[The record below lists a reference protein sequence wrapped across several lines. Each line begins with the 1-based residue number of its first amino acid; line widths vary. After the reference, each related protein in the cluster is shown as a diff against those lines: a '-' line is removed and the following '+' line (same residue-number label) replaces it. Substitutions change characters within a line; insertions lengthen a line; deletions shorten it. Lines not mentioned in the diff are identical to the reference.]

1 MEQIIHLL
9 ANGEE
14 VIDVD
19 EESFLLFAQDIPS
32 NNLGMLNPRAPS
44 VEISINGN
52 EYTIHQSPSLLSS
65 HRAGGTTGAG
75 KYGIQYGVHHI
86 GARMICTSSFMI
98 CPRNPQRP
106 STDFSAGL
114 LPESEAPRPGPR
126 VQGVE
131 CSSRPIR
138 CLSVPRLSED
148 ECLI

>member
-1 MEQIIHLL
+1 MDQLIDLL

-19 EESFLLFAQDIPS
+19 EGTPPPHTRYPKYGHSLNLLHIESFLLYAQDIQS

-75 KYGIQYGVHHI
+75 KYGLR
-86 GARMICTSSFMI
+86 A
-98 CPRNPQRP
+98 
-106 STDFSAGL
+106 ST
-114 LPESEAPRPGPR
+114 
-126 VQGVE
+126 
-131 CSSRPIR
+131 
-138 CLSVPRLSED
+138 
-148 ECLI
+148 